1 MSIYILIVYRI
12 YNSVMSS
19 ESILIGYHMA
29 KAKISIDVM
38 ENKLKVRSLSEI
50 SISVRENLKNLSTIK
65 ENEKIYIGNDK
76 KIYKDGFGI
85 FQPITRLLLFR
96 NRYTVIE
103 ELEKLFKSYFM
114 LIDNIFTHEKNN
126 KELIEFHKELVDDM
140 ICGLGNLKFTYEDSR
155 SFVSRVD
162 NILIKL
168 FYIKRIIKDE
178 SYKDVNVRSVSCNR
192 F

>member
-1 MSIYILIVYRI
+1 
-12 YNSVMSS
+12 MSS

-29 KAKISIDVM
+29 KAKISVDAL
-38 ENKLKVRSLSEI
+38 ENKVKVRTLSEI

-96 NRYTVIE
+96 NRYTAIE
-103 ELEKLFKSYFM
+103 ELEKLFNSYFM

-155 SFVSRVD
+155 IFVSRVD

-168 FYIKRIIKDE
+168 FYIKRIIKDK